1 MATIYKSV
9 SSAAVHTLIT
19 KGTRV
24 SGNINK
30 ILLTNHDNTDSC
42 AVAIHLNDGAGSP
55 TIIVL
60 YETLMPARTSLV
72 LTDNIKFN
80 SSEYNL
86 QLVTGSTAEITAIVA

>member
-9 SSAAVHTLIT
+9 SSAAVHTLIA

-30 ILLTNHDNTDSC
+30 IVITNHDDSDNC
-42 AVAIHLNDGAGSP
+42 ALSIVLNDGAGSP

-86 QLVTGSTAEITAIVA
+86 QLVTGSTADITAIIT

>member
-30 ILLTNHDNTDSC
+30 ILLTNHDDTDNC
-42 AVAIHLNDGAGSP
+42 AVAIHLNAGAGSP
-55 TIIVL
+55 L
-60 YETLMPARTSLV
+60 SL
-72 LTDNIKFN
+72 IH
-80 SSEYNL
+80 
-86 QLVTGSTAEITAIVA
+86 I